1 MEISKKN
8 HNIKASKTYLKTTN
22 KMTQNIDNQQ
32 ISDLTFYKKTL
43 IELQERYYKLNIS
56 NLQEKIK
63 NKSYDNKKMYRCI
76 LSDIKYYK
84 EHSDILDIIINS
96 SNEEIVK
103 FNYDPNNLDEFLL
116 YGMLAAEKCACKYQK
131 YTTEEKNKPL
141 SPIGIKYVSEDLYE
155 DGYLYLYNF
164 IGNYNDLDNLCHEM
178 EQHILHDY
186 DDECKGIRQLYKKN
200 KKDMEPKLLLAD
212 NKQEDN
218 YIKIKEF
225 DFDIYRYYRKNNI
238 DQKQIINV
246 NIYNTYPIPSKFLL

>member
-1 MEISKKN
+1 
-8 HNIKASKTYLKTTN
+8 
-22 KMTQNIDNQQ
+22 
-32 ISDLTFYKKTL
+32 
-43 IELQERYYKLNIS
+43 
-56 NLQEKIK
+56 
-63 NKSYDNKKMYRCI
+63 
-76 LSDIKYYK
+76 
-84 EHSDILDIIINS
+84 
-96 SNEEIVK
+96 
-103 FNYDPNNLDEFLL
+103 
-116 YGMLAAEKCACKYQK
+116 
-131 YTTEEKNKPL
+131 
-141 SPIGIKYVSEDLYE
+141 
-155 DGYLYLYNF
+155 
-164 IGNYNDLDNLCHEM
+164 M